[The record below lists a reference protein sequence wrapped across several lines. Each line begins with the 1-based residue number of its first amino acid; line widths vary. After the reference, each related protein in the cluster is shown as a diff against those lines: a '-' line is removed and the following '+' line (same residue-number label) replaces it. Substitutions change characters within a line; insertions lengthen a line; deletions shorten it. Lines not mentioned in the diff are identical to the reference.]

1 MPSKSSIRKNNLT
14 SRFEQ
19 EGFHSAIP
27 CSECVRLRRACV
39 RADFSSRCLGCVKI
53 GGRVS
58 CEMSQPSF
66 TDAEWRRLVRSQN
79 KIKEEEEA
87 LLVAQ
92 QEMMAKLLR
101 LRKQERLLQKR
112 AGDFIAR
119 DFKEIAELE
128 ELERQEAEE
137 LARIEKERVDTEKQK
152 SEAESARAASEVPQ
166 SAAVDDPNRILAA
179 TSDGP
184 SLTQM
189 MASVD
194 PLSPVDWGN
203 IDFDAFFPSAAEASS
218 SPSGNT
224 VEPAG
229 GSPSGS
235 K

>member
-1 MPSKSSIRKNNLT
+1 MSSNSSVRKNKL
-14 SRFEQ
+14 SARIEE
-19 EGFHSAIP
+19 EGYHSVVP
-27 CSECVRLRRACV
+27 CDRCVRLNRICV
-39 RADFSSRCLGCVKI
+39 RADCSDRCSDCVK
-53 GGRVS
+53 GGGGVK
-58 CEMSQPSF
+58 CIMSNPTF
-66 TDAEWRRLVRSQN
+66 TDAEWRRLVKSQN
-79 KIKEEEEA
+79 SLEAEEERILAE
-87 LLVAQ
+87 
-92 QEMMAKLLR
+92 QEQMLAKLMR
-101 LRKQERLLQKR
+101 LRKQKRLLRKR

-119 DFKEIAELE
+119 DYKEIAELE
-128 ELERQEAEE
+128 ELERREAEE